1 MTKSSTSSPLPIPDA
16 NWALFLDLDGTL
28 IDIAA
33 RPDRVVV
40 PDGLVATLSDIRDSL
55 GGALALISGRTLT
68 DIDRLTAPFQF
79 ACAGEHGAILRFTNG
94 KVRTRRDDYIFPE
107 SLRAELR
114 AAAANWP
121 GVTIEDKIY
130 NIVAHYRQA
139 PSWHA
144 SVRDFT
150 RSLAARAGPEFEA
163 LPARMAFEIRHR
175 RLNKGAAVLAFM
187 AEPPFAGRLPVF
199 VGDDVTDEDGFRAAV
214 AQGGLGLDVRVQFD
228 GEAARVR
235 NWLQSVRLQLRN

>member
-1 MTKSSTSSPLPIPDA
+1 MTKSNARSPLPDPDA

-33 RPDRVVV
+33 RPDSVVV
-40 PDGLVATLSDIRDSL
+40 PDGLTAALADIRDRL
-55 GGALALISGRTLT
+55 GGALALVSGRTLA

-79 ACAGEHGAILRFTNG
+79 ACAGEHGAILRLANG
-94 KVRTRRDDYIFPE
+94 KLRTRREDYIFPE

-121 GVTIEDKIY
+121 GVTIEDKTY
-130 NIVAHYRQA
+130 NIVVHYRQA
-139 PSWHA
+139 PSCHA
-144 SVRDFT
+144 AVRDFT
-150 RSLAARAGPEFEA
+150 RLLAAKAGPEFEA

-175 RLNKGAAVLAFM
+175 KLNKGAAVQAYM
-187 AEPPFAGRLPVF
+187 AEPPFSGRTPVF

-214 AQGGLGLDVRVQFD
+214 SLGGLGLDVRVQFD
-228 GEAARVR
+228 GEAAQVR
-235 NWLQSVRLQLRN
+235 NWIASVRSRLRN

>member
-1 MTKSSTSSPLPIPDA
+1 MTKSATSSPLPIPVA

-40 PDGLVATLSDIRDSL
+40 PDGLVAALSDIRESL
-55 GGALALISGRTLT
+55 GGALALISGRTLA
-68 DIDRLTAPFQF
+68 DIDRLTAPLRF
-79 ACAGEHGAILRFTNG
+79 ACAGEHGAAQRFSNG
-94 KVRTRRDDYIFPE
+94 RLRTRHDDYIFPE

-114 AAAANWP
+114 AAAASWP
-121 GVTIEDKIY
+121 GVTIEDKTY
-130 NIVAHYRQA
+130 NIVVHYRQA
-139 PSWHA
+139 PSHHA
-144 SVRDFT
+144 AVRDFT
-150 RSLAARAGPEFEA
+150 RLLAAKAGPEFEA

-175 RLNKGAAVLAFM
+175 KLNKGAAVQAFM
-187 AEPPFAGRLPVF
+187 AERPFAGRLPVF

-214 AQGGLGLDVRVQFD
+214 ALGGLGLDVRVQFD

-235 NWLQSVRLQLRN
+235 NWLASVRLQLRN